1 MNEEKK
7 GKEVVTPEK
16 VLATLRKPLRIVG
29 PAVHAP
35 DYSYLTFETDS
46 GPVESKVVSP
56 PDFLKQEIR
65 EVDTL
70 RIMSWKD
77 IPKWLQDDL
86 DCKKPVSREAV
97 FIKMLKSLREKPSEK
112 NLRLSLA
119 VLNELGRFPDGAEF
133 ITKNISQDLVSEFL
147 LKEGEK

>member
-1 MNEEKK
+1 MAEDKK
-7 GKEVVTPEK
+7 GKRVETPEK
-16 VLATLRKPLRIVG
+16 ILAALRKPLRIVG
-29 PAVHAP
+29 PAVITP
-35 DYSYLTFETDS
+35 DYSHLTLETNS
-46 GPVESKVVSP
+46 GPIESKVVIP
-56 PDFLKQEIR
+56 AGFVERELR
-65 EVDTL
+65 EVET
-70 RIMSWKD
+70 MMTVPWKD

-119 VLNELGRFPDGAEF
+119 VLNELARFPDGAEL
-133 ITKNISQDLVSEFL
+133 ITKNISQDLVDEFL